1 MDSATLLD
9 LLGNENRRRILRLLA
24 HRSCYVTEIS
34 DSLGVS
40 PKAVIEH
47 LQKLEDAG
55 LVVSRTEDSQR
66 KYFRIDRNVRLEVTL
81 SPYDFGAKSAYP
93 ASHALDDA
101 LDDRLSIE
109 PPPTDGDAAMLAA
122 AFAELHALD
131 RDLSLAKRWTHG
143 RLTEVIDE
151 ITATVDI
158 DGRLVVAVLQALAD
172 GHRHPNSIGDAI
184 GVPPGVV
191 EETLTELATAGFVE
205 RDDGWHLPTNE

>member
-34 DSLGVS
+34 DALGVS

-47 LQKLEDAG
+47 LKKLEAAG
-55 LVVSRTEDSQR
+55 LVVSHTEDSQR

-93 ASHALDDA
+93 ASHALDEA
-101 LDDRLSIE
+101 LDDRLSIT
-109 PPPTDGDAAMLAA
+109 PPGTDTEDAATLGA
-122 AFAELHALD
+122 AFGELHDLD

-143 RLTEVIDE
+143 RLTEVIED
-151 ITATVDI
+151 ITAEVDI
-158 DGRLVVAVLQALAD
+158 DGRLVVAVLRALAD
-172 GHRHPNSIGDAI
+172 GHQQTASVAEAI
-184 GVPPGVV
+184 GVPPEVVEEALVELAAAGVV
-191 EETLTELATAGFVE
+191 EQT
-205 RDDGWHLPTNE
+205 DGWRLPNE